1 LITSNEGHYDVY
13 SKQDS
18 TTFIYDI
25 NKEKFLESLD
35 VFLHSFINPLFREE
49 LIRKELNLIKSEYKK
64 YEQSPEIKFDNL
76 FLQISNNQRTIYNS
90 TSENKHHL
98 FNITSDDQILRD
110 YVLQHFNKHYVGRN
124 MKIMI
129 FGNFE
134 VQNVEKL
141 ILNNLVKV
149 QIQEAPFPNK
159 INFKK
164 IPDHS
169 SSENVLFSFIQPKI
183 VFYRSENNV
192 LKVFFNIQN
201 VSRDIKNYLTSYLK
215 YIISS
220 EYKNSLLHNLIK
232 NKLVFNLKLKFFDRK
247 NDLFSINF
255 IFELTQLGF
264 NNPEIIL
271 KLLYKFTD
279 LIRINAIQKSS
290 YETIKNRLIHRFK

>member
-1 LITSNEGHYDVY
+1 MITSNEGHYDVY

-264 NNPEIIL
+264 NNPDIIL
-271 KLLYKFTD
+271 KLLDQFTD
-279 LIRINAIQKSS
+279 LIKINALHKNT
-290 YETIKNRLIHRFK
+290 YNTIKNRLIHRNK

>member
-1 LITSNEGHYDVY
+1 
-13 SKQDS
+13 
-18 TTFIYDI
+18 
-25 NKEKFLESLD
+25 
-35 VFLHSFINPLFREE
+35 
-49 LIRKELNLIKSEYKK
+49 
-64 YEQSPEIKFDNL
+64 
-76 FLQISNNQRTIYNS
+76 
-90 TSENKHHL
+90 
-98 FNITSDDQILRD
+98 
-110 YVLQHFNKHYVGRN
+110 
-124 MKIMI
+124 M
-129 FGNFE
+129 
-134 VQNVEKL
+134 
-141 ILNNLVKV
+141 NNLVKV

-232 NKLVFNLKLKFFDRK
+232 NKLVFNIKLKFFDRK